1 MSTTFKTYAARA
13 KGAKFEPFEFD
24 PGPLRDEQ
32 DEIQVEYCGICHSDL
47 SMSDNDWGI
56 TEYPLC
62 PDTR

>member
-1 MSTTFKTYAARA
+1 MSTTFKTYAVRA
-13 KGAKFEPFEFD
+13 KGAKFEPFEFH